1 MMRKK
6 QQHKDDATSTS
17 HLLEGPFKDYG
28 IFFQPYS
35 PQTDLIIVLQ
45 TPSMRDN
52 LHKYG
57 REIVFM
63 DATHGVNQYGFP
75 LFTLVVRDSH
85 GHGIPVAYIILGN
98 EKQDTLQLALEK
110 LKPSFSVLP
119 RCFMVDKDQAEI
131 NAIWRVFNESDILL
145 CWYHVTQAVTRWLSR
160 SESGVSGPEKANSR
174 ADIMQFMSEL
184 KSCSTVCCYF
194 ISFTLERKTQ
204 M

>member
-1 MMRKK
+1 MRKK

-17 HLLEGPFKDYG
+17 HLLEGPFKDL
-28 IFFQPYS
+28 FFYQPYS

-52 LHKYG
+52 LYEEG
-57 REIVFM
+57 RFFFFM

-98 EKQDTLQLALEK
+98 EKQNTLQLALEN

-119 RCFMVDKDQAEI
+119 R
-131 NAIWRVFNESDILL
+131 
-145 CWYHVTQAVTRWLSR
+145 
-160 SESGVSGPEKANSR
+160 
-174 ADIMQFMSEL
+174 
-184 KSCSTVCCYF
+184 
-194 ISFTLERKTQ
+194 
-204 M
+204 